1 MRLIAILIGLLI
13 GGASAV
19 GSASAARHANPTPVF
34 AYHYIWF
41 NATSWSRAKIDYPV
55 LGRYSSD
62 ETSVIR
68 QQIRWA
74 KQAGIDA
81 FIVSWKS
88 TPTLNRRLE
97 KLMRVARAEKFKL
110 ALIYQGLDFE
120 REPLPVPQVRE
131 DMQRF
136 ARVYARDPVFTA
148 MPKKP
153 LLIWSGTWRFSRAE
167 IESVVRPLRR
177 SLFVLATERSTAG
190 YERLADVVDGN
201 AYYWSSGDP
210 VRMTWYARRLADM
223 GAAVHRNGGLWIAPV
238 APGFDARLIGGR
250 TNVPRRGGETLR
262 RSLDAAVAS
271 SPDAI
276 GVISW
281 NEFSENT
288 HIEPSEL
295 YGAASLRHLAD
306 ALGAGFVMKA
316 DFDSSEPAATDISHG
331 RPMLL
336 GLVAFMFIG
345 VFTFIWR
352 VRGGGERPDRPYG
365 GEDGGGGDDPPRSP
379 SSPPPAAHAH
389 ARGGGG

>member
-1 MRLIAILIGLLI
+1 MRLVAVLIGLLI
-13 GGASAV
+13 GGASAP
-19 GSASAARHANPTPVF
+19 GGAAAATPENPTPVF

-41 NATSWSRAKIDYPV
+41 NATSWDRAKIDYPL

-62 ETSVIR
+62 ETSVMR

-88 TPTLNRRLE
+88 TATLNRRLE
-97 KLMRVARAEKFKL
+97 KLMRVARSERFKL
-110 ALIYQGLDFE
+110 AVIYQGLDFE
-120 REPLPVPQVRE
+120 REPLPVEQVRE

-136 ARVYARDPVFTA
+136 AREYAADPVFAT
-148 MPKKP
+148 MQKP

-167 IESVVRPLRR
+167 IESVVQPLRHDL
-177 SLFVLATERSTAG
+177 SVLATERSTAG
-190 YERLADVVDGN
+190 FERLADIVDGN

-210 VRMTWYARRLADM
+210 LRMSWYAKRLAEM
-223 GAAVHRNGGLWIAPV
+223 GKAVHQSGGLWIAPV

-250 TNVPRRGGETLR
+250 SMVPRRDGETLR

-271 SPDAI
+271 SPDAL

-306 ALGAGFVMKA
+306 ALGAGFVMGA

-331 RPMLL
+331 RPLLL

-345 VFTFIWR
+345 VFTFVWR
-352 VRGGGERPDRPYG
+352 VRGGGERNDQPRG

-379 SSPPPAAHAH
+379 SSPPPTVHAH
-389 ARGGGG
+389 AGGGGRS

>member
-1 MRLIAILIGLLI
+1 VRLVGVFIGLLI
-13 GGASAV
+13 GGLMAV
-19 GSASAARHANPTPVF
+19 QAAAGANGQNPTPVF

-41 NATSWSRAKIDYPV
+41 NATSWDRAKIDYPL
-55 LGRYSSD
+55 LGRYSSE

-68 QQIRWA
+68 EQIRWA
-74 KQAGIDA
+74 KQAGIDG

-97 KLMRVARAEKFKL
+97 KLMRVARAQKFKL
-110 ALIYQGLDFE
+110 AVIYQGLDFE

-131 DMQRF
+131 DMQLF
-136 ARVYARDPVFTA
+136 AREYARDPVFAT
-148 MPKKP
+148 MPKP
-153 LLIWSGTWRFSRAE
+153 LLIWSGTWRFSREE
-167 IESVVRPLRR
+167 IESVVLPLRAK
-177 SLFVLATERSTAG
+177 LTVLATERSTPG
-190 YERLADVVDGN
+190 YRRLASIVDGN

-210 VRMTWYARRLADM
+210 LRMSWYGRRLAEM
-223 GAAVHRNGGLWIAPV
+223 GAAVHENGGLWIAPV

-250 TNVPRRGGETLR
+250 SVVPRRNGETLR

-271 SPDAI
+271 SPDAL

-295 YGAASLRHLAD
+295 HGASSLRHLAD
-306 ALGAGFVMKA
+306 ALGAGFVMRA
-316 DFDSSEPAATDISHG
+316 DVDSSEPAATDISHG
-331 RPMLL
+331 RPILL

-352 VRGGGERPDRPYG
+352 VRGGSE
-365 GEDGGGGDDPPRSP
+365 PPRRDPLPGES
-379 SSPPPAAHAH
+379 
-389 ARGGGG
+389 G